1 MDYTCEKGAKRN
13 FEPWREAKLAE
24 ETEEERLDRI
34 EREEGDRDAMADLE
48 SKALDAKTEMEIAD
62 SLDRIRTRNA
72 RLERADRPEKATETV
87 IEEADDVRRRQEEE
101 DAAAAQAAFQAATGE
116 KVRRLRE
123 DVGESATVD
132 FQEQRTAF
140 TDPAASSRIS
150 GAQAEPAPISF
161 VRAARKKKDFAAALG
176 IKKKPSLL

>member
-1 MDYTCEKGAKRN
+1 MDYECEKGAKRN

-24 ETEEERLDRI
+24 ETEEERLDRL
-34 EREEGDRDAMADLE
+34 EREEGEKDAMADLE

-72 RLERADRPEKATETV
+72 RLERANRPEVASETV
-87 IEEADDVRRRQEEE
+87 IEEVEDLRRKQDEE
-101 DAAAAQAAFQAATGE
+101 DAAAAAAAFQAATGE

-123 DVGESATVD
+123 DDDSKGAEHREEATSADKVM
-132 FQEQRTAF
+132 
-140 TDPAASSRIS
+140 PAM
-150 GAQAEPAPISF
+150 GNMQLETTPISF
-161 VRAARKKKDFAAALG
+161 VKAARKKKDFAAALG